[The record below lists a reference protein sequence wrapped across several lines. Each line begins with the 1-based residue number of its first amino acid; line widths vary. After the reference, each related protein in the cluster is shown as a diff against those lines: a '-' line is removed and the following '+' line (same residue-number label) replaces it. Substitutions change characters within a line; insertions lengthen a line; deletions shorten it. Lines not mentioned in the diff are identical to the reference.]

1 MAVLSSR
8 KVDNGHCIKYENK
21 YFKLLDSNGRP
32 VYYQKGTSGMV
43 IKAFNKELY
52 YCVGEIVY
60 ALEEV
65 PSHERKSKNF
75 DFDTPVEKPRKRYI
89 PPMSHPWKQ
98 ASFEKFMNKQAHRKE
113 KRENSLRAAFKNI
126 LNKKTL
132 SYQNP

>member
-1 MAVLSSR
+1 MFEKQPDEERINLTLAVLSSR
-8 KVDNGHCIKYENK
+8 KVDNGHCIKYDNK
-21 YFKLLDSNGRP
+21 YFRLLDANGYP
-32 VYYQKGTSGMV
+32 VYYYKGTSAMV

-52 YCVGEIVY
+52 CSIGDVVH

-75 DFDTPVEKPRKRYI
+75 DFDKPVEKPKKKYI

-113 KRENSLRAAFKNI
+113 LTA
-126 LNKKTL
+126 
-132 SYQNP
+132 